1 MLELL
6 HPESIKPLCNV
17 ETVKERWSKNGG
29 QRTGER
35 NRGPWSR
42 QAFSIPGHDGG
53 RTQELLERASIV
65 VCTCSAAALASPA
78 GPLSATFDHLVVD
91 EAGQALLPETC
102 VPMSLLASNGNC
114 LLAGDPKQLGPV
126 VMSAEAKRLGLG
138 ETLLE
143 LWAKEIQGNPG
154 LLGERVVRLVCNYRS
169 SAELLE
175 VPSRLFYDSVSGKA
189 SSNRGRHVTDPDAQ
203 TLRASAPA
211 ATTRPPDASEIFDA
225 AAFRGNNGFSVPAS
239 RREGENKGVFV
250 FGVYGKQVAADP
262 LVSTSYVNPI
272 EAGQLVELL
281 SGLLRSARAGVKAR
295 DVGVMATFRSQVIH
309 IRKLLRLK
317 GLGQVRV
324 GTVDDYQGQ
333 EERVVFISTVMSKA
347 VGPGSDAAAVAPSSF
362 FGNPRRFNV
371 AITRAKALLVVL
383 GHPDVLRA
391 DKSWGELAAFC
402 EANGTFKGAGSADG
416 GGVLNAVDRI
426 AEMAVLGAGQE
437 RIMHPEDLDA
447 YWEAQELAFR
457 VVL

>member
-6 HPESIKPLCNV
+6 HPESVKPLCNV
-17 ETVKERWSKNGG
+17 ETVGDRE
-29 QRTGER
+29 
-35 NRGPWSR
+35 
-42 QAFSIPGHDGG
+42 AFSIPGHDGG
-53 RTQELLERASIV
+53 LTQERLERASIV

-143 LWAKEIQGNPG
+143 LWAKEIHGNPG

-169 SAELLE
+169 NAELLE
-175 VPSRLFYDSVSGKA
+175 VPSRMFYDS
-189 SSNRGRHVTDPDAQ
+189 

-211 ATTRPPDASEIFDA
+211 ATTRPPDASEIFDDA
-225 AAFRGNNGFSVPAS
+225 VFRGNNGFSVPAS

-262 LVSTSYVNPI
+262 LVATSYVNPI
-272 EAGQLVELL
+272 EAGYLVELL
-281 SGLLRSARAGVKAR
+281 SGLLRSVRAGVKPE

-391 DKSWGELAAFC
+391 DKAWGELAAFC
-402 EANGTFKGAGSADG
+402 EENGTFKGAGSADG
-416 GGVLNAVDRI
+416 GGVRNAVDRI

-437 RIMHPEDLDA
+437 RTMHPEDLDA